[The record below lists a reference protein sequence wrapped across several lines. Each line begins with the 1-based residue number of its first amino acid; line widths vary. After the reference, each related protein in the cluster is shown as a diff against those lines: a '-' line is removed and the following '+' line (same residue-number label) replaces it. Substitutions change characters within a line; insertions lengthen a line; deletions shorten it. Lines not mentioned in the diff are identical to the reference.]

1 MLLESALCLSS
12 PIKDFIMRLT
22 RSVKTFCWQPANQA
36 KTLMIKGEVISP
48 LVLGRQESPRL
59 WGQIPVRGEGIAC
72 SHATIHFFRGDGF
85 D

>member
-36 KTLMIKGEVISP
+36 KTLMIKGEVIYP
-48 LVLGRQESPRL
+48 LVLGSPGVPPAL
-59 WGQIPVRGEGIAC
+59 GADPCPG
-72 SHATIHFFRGDGF
+72 
-85 D
+85 